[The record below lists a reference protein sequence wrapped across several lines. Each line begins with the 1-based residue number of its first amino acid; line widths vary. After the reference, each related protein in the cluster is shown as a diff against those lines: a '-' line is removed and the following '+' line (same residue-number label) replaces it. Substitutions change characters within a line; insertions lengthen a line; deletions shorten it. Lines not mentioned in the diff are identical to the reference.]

1 MFRKTLFILFLFSA
15 SLHAAPIKTV
25 IHGKVNGASDKW
37 IRLYSYSNLI
47 TLKPIKLAQDSVG
60 KKGTYRFE
68 LNLEPNEV
76 KTVYF
81 AVERFKSYD
90 FYVEA
95 GKTYELN
102 FDSLDYAVQ
111 DEYYSPLISEFP
123 RLNFKLPSD
132 SLELNNLI
140 AQLTMELIGFSILD
154 FAEVVRTRNIAKM
167 DEFKFRLDSLF
178 RGKGN
183 DFFKNMVEYS
193 FAELEFTARLKRNSY
208 FVSKYFSKRP
218 FLYDHPAYMFFFDV
232 FFDKYIYST
241 SRKISIRDLDLNI
254 LQKRN
259 YTALLD
265 SLGKDTLLKGE
276 VVRDMV
282 LIKNLSQMYFS
293 DFYPRDSVYLLM
305 KDISQLSKFKKHRD
319 IATSIL
325 TEMNLHQKE
334 KPMSALRLRDVHGD
348 PINIDTMR
356 GQYIYLMFFT
366 TYCTV
371 CYPEFAVIETLV
383 NKYADNIHFVSVSMD
398 VNFLKFFYFMQ
409 DYEYSWDFYNFS
421 KNFDIEANWDVQ
433 VLPHAYMIN
442 PKGVVINANAPMPS
456 QYLDHYLK
464 DLLKVDG
471 K

>member
-154 FAEVVRTRNIAKM
+154 FAEVVRTRNIAK
-167 DEFKFRLDSLF
+167 
-178 RGKGN
+178 
-183 DFFKNMVEYS
+183 
-193 FAELEFTARLKRNSY
+193 
-208 FVSKYFSKRP
+208 
-218 FLYDHPAYMFFFDV
+218 
-232 FFDKYIYST
+232 
-241 SRKISIRDLDLNI
+241 
-254 LQKRN
+254 
-259 YTALLD
+259 
-265 SLGKDTLLKGE
+265 
-276 VVRDMV
+276 
-282 LIKNLSQMYFS
+282 
-293 DFYPRDSVYLLM
+293 
-305 KDISQLSKFKKHRD
+305 
-319 IATSIL
+319 
-325 TEMNLHQKE
+325 
-334 KPMSALRLRDVHGD
+334 
-348 PINIDTMR
+348 ID
-356 GQYIYLMFFT
+356 
-366 TYCTV
+366 
-371 CYPEFAVIETLV
+371 
-383 NKYADNIHFVSVSMD
+383 
-398 VNFLKFFYFMQ
+398 
-409 DYEYSWDFYNFS
+409 
-421 KNFDIEANWDVQ
+421 
-433 VLPHAYMIN
+433 
-442 PKGVVINANAPMPS
+442 
-456 QYLDHYLK
+456 
-464 DLLKVDG
+464 
-471 K
+471 